1 MKLTEEFWIEE
12 CGNPA
17 PSVKEQLIILT
28 TREIARVGP
37 EAFSARDVCDL
48 IGAKY
53 PMINYYFG
61 GREGLLQA
69 AALRVHD
76 LWIKNVRDALS
87 SKPSEPMKQLKAIC
101 KAEVAFAKEWCPMA
115 LLAANPVLFTSKT
128 SDAESEDGDSAI
140 DRREA
145 NTELYL
151 GILTKLI
158 IDARKGKPSLV
169 EYRRNRVPID
179 DLKAQPLAYIAA
191 TNLAWSIRGLTSWF
205 AGPHDGEW
213 GIENINGTPVTEQ
226 YMAKQAIKRMLK
238 ASLVEA

>member
-1 MKLTEEFWIEE
+1 MKLTEEFWIQE
-12 CGNPA
+12 CGTPA
-17 PSVKEQLIILT
+17 PSAKEQLIILAT
-28 TREIARVGP
+28 YEIARVGV
-37 EAFSARDVCDL
+37 EAFNARDVCDL
-48 IGAKY
+48 AGAKY

-61 GREGLLQA
+61 GREGLIQA
-69 AALRVHD
+69 ASLRIHD

-87 SKPSEPMKQLKAIC
+87 TKPSEPMKQLKAIC
-101 KAEVAFAKEWCPMA
+101 KAEVAFARKWGPMS
-115 LLAANPVLFTSKT
+115 LLAASPVLTGSGT
-128 SDAESEDGDSAI
+128 ESEDGDSVT

-158 IDARKGKPSLV
+158 IDARKGKSSLV

-191 TNLAWSIRGLTSWF
+191 TNLAWSLRGLASWF
-205 AGPHDGEW
+205 AGPHDGDW

-226 YMAKQAIKRMLK
+226 YLAKQAIKRMLK
-238 ASLVEA
+238 VALVDV